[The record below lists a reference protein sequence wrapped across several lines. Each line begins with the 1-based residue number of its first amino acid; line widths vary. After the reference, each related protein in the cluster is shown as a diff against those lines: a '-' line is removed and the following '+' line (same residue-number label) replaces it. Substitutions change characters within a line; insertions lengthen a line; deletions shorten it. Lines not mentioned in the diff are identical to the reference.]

1 MRTVTK
7 TINLYRYNELND
19 KAKARVKNNYLEF
32 LQECNIFYDDII
44 STLKEDFP
52 NSKLDIQYSFSY
64 SQGDGANVY
73 GTFNLRDILPYM
85 KNLTE
90 KERKT
95 MEFYADKIHFEITFS
110 HNRRCS
116 YSLKDK
122 DKNNGD
128 LIQDIIDDA
137 DNACLRDFNVSLV
150 RRVALFACDYFKQ
163 RDKEYERERYEYF
176 FEVDEE
182 TLLEW
187 AAANEYEFTEDGEI
201 Y

>member
-7 TINLYRYNELND
+7 TINLYRYDELND
-19 KAKARVKNNYLEF
+19 KAKERAKNDYLKF

-52 NSKLDIQYSFSY
+52 NSKLDIQFSLSY
-64 SQGDGANVY
+64 CQGDGANVY
-73 GTFNLRDILPYM
+73 GTLNLRDILPYM

-95 MEFYADKIHFEITFS
+95 MEFYAEKIHIEITFS
-110 HNRRCS
+110 YNRWYS
-116 YSLKDK
+116 YSLKDT

-137 DNACLRDFNVSLV
+137 ENAGIRDFNVSLV
-150 RRVALFACDYFKQ
+150 RCVALFACDYFKQ
-163 RDKEYERERYEYF
+163 RDKEYEREGYEYF

-182 TLLEW
+182 TLSEW

>member
-44 STLKEDFP
+44 SILNEDYP
-52 NSKLDIQYSFSY
+52 NSKLDIQYSLSY
-64 SQGDGANVY
+64 CQGDGANVY
-73 GTFNLRDILPYM
+73 GTLNLRDILPYM

-110 HNRRCS
+110 RNRWYA
-116 YSLKDK
+116 YSLKDT

-137 DNACLRDFNVSLV
+137 ENAGIRDFNISLV
-150 RRVALFACDYFKQ
+150 RRVALFACDYFA
-163 RDKEYERERYEYF
+163 RIDKDYEREGYEYF

-182 TLLEW
+182 TLSEW
-187 AAANEYEFTEDGEI
+187 AAANKYEFTESGEI